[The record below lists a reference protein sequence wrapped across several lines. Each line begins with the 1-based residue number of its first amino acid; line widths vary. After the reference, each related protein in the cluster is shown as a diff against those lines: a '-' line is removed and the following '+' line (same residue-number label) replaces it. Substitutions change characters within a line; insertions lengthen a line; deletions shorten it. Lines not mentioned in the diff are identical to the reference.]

1 MILAYAYASIY
12 YPYRNG
18 WWPAF
23 DVLLSLLEAK
33 LQVAEVLAEPAATTA
48 VVKCSVLWRQIIKY
62 EKFNK

>member
-48 VVKCSVLWRQIIKY
+48 VVKCSVL
-62 EKFNK
+62 